1 MNLAK
6 EDKLYKTGAVP
17 SGGGTAYKLKED
29 YYVFDNNSTTKSAE
43 CLQQIGKNHFAKEYD
58 PRKLI
63 GNIEA
68 NYKKMEFTKRTEYLK
83 AGGTKVTYERTEKKK
98 KEEENKK

>member
-6 EDKLYKTGAVP
+6 EGEVYKTGAVP

-29 YYVFDNNSTTKSAE
+29 YYVFDNNCTTKSAE
-43 CLQQIGKNHFAKEYD
+43 GLQQIGKNHIGKEYD

-68 NYKKMEFTKRTEYLK
+68 NYKKMGFTKRTEYLK
-83 AGGTKVTYERTEKKK
+83 GGGTKVTYERMKEKK
-98 KEEENKK
+98 KEEEKKK